1 MRIMMLQARLDR
13 RISEILMLD
22 ADPLLPL
29 VPGPQP
35 APGR

>member
-1 MRIMMLQARLDR
+1 MLQARLGR

-29 VPGPQP
+29 AASPQAPPSP
-35 APGR
+35 AR